1 MVKYDEEKACDRG
14 FFAAVHHDIGAH
26 GQDQYVEG
34 IIVKKFALCFALAAV
49 LTGTAQAALV
59 EFERAS
65 VNAAPIAGF
74 TSRADLMVAAGSVAA
89 PGEMSELPEPEV
101 FAMMLLGLVLIGWRA
116 SRHSDE
122 KFE

>member
-1 MVKYDEEKACDRG
+1 MKN
-14 FFAAVHHDIGAH
+14 
-26 GQDQYVEG
+26 
-34 IIVKKFALCFALAAV
+34 FALCLALAAG

-59 EFERAS
+59 EFERTT
-65 VNAAPIAGF
+65 VTAAPIAGVA
-74 TSRADLMVAAGSVAA
+74 SRADLMVAGGAVAA
-89 PGEMSELPEPEV
+89 PGQMSELPEPEV

>member
-1 MVKYDEEKACDRG
+1 
-14 FFAAVHHDIGAH
+14 
-26 GQDQYVEG
+26 
-34 IIVKKFALCFALAAV
+34 VKKFALCIALAAG
-49 LTGTAQAALV
+49 LSGTAQAALV
-59 EFERAS
+59 EFERTT

-74 TSRADLMVAAGSVAA
+74 ASRGDLMVASGAVAA
-89 PGEMSELPEPEV
+89 PGQMSELPEPEV

>member
-1 MVKYDEEKACDRG
+1 M
-14 FFAAVHHDIGAH
+14 
-26 GQDQYVEG
+26 
-34 IIVKKFALCFALAAV
+34 KKFALCLALAGG

-65 VNAAPIAGF
+65 MNAAPIAGF
-74 TSRADLMVAAGSVAA
+74 TSRADLMVAAGGVAA
-89 PGEMSELPEPEV
+89 QPGEMSELPEPEV

>member
-1 MVKYDEEKACDRG
+1 MVKYDEEKTCDIASLCRSAPC
-14 FFAAVHHDIGAH
+14 AAPE
-26 GQDQYVEG
+26 QDQEEEG
-34 IIVKKFALCFALAAV
+34 FIVKKIALCIALAAG
-49 LTGTAQAALV
+49 LSGTAQAALV
-59 EFERAS
+59 EFERAT

-74 TSRADLMVAAGSVAA
+74 ASRADLMVAGGSVAA
-89 PGEMSELPEPEV
+89 PGQMSELPEPEV

>member
-1 MVKYDEEKACDRG
+1 MQRNILGAPDQDQDEEG
-14 FFAAVHHDIGAH
+14 F
-26 GQDQYVEG
+26 
-34 IIVKKFALCFALAAV
+34 IVKKFALCIALATS
-49 LTGTAQAALV
+49 LSGTAQAALV
-59 EFERAS
+59 EFERTT

-74 TSRADLMVAAGSVAA
+74 ASRADLMVASGSVAA
-89 PGEMSELPEPEV
+89 PGQMSELPEPEV